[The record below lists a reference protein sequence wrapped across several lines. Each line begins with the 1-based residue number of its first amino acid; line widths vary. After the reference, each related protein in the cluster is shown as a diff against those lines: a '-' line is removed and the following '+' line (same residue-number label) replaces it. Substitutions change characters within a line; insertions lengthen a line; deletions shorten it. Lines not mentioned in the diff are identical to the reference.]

1 MDIVY
6 KQLFNFKEIR
16 AKKLYNSSYL
26 EELTGLIDKA
36 ASSIDDGTNYYFESQ
51 YYLENPEQEPNNSYT
66 DFIEAFKNS
75 FMYSSS
81 DKVHIIRGK
90 AGIGKTLFFNKGI
103 QKLIRDSNEHKDKY
117 IKLGVDFKN
126 IDSKKDIIFYK
137 TYILDNLRDNAIDS
151 IRQLGDSVYKDYEEK
166 NKEFCG
172 SSNETPFAKLF
183 PVKYFCKYIYDKYEK
198 PAIIILDNIDLSCVL
213 TQRNVFKATAIVCE
227 KLHDFMEIQH
237 IKDSYRVYF
246 AMRPETYLHSDE
258 MKIGKVINF
267 PLPNIKAICLETI
280 KKVLLDTA
288 KDFDKND
295 KLKCGVTYYHIVD
308 KKMVVATTFTDVA
321 KYFNDILSHYLNKL
335 WNEPEYID
343 RLGTNQDFHCNIV
356 NYNVRTFLSFLVDTL
371 SNGGFKP
378 LTKEFN
384 ENPLYGHYTVFD
396 YIEMIIR
403 GRWLIHPGNR
413 HIDGEGGNKAPIIFN
428 VFDISLWR
436 NTQTDKVKHFM
447 LYIHILQ
454 YLNEFNNS
462 EHILYSELEE
472 DLKPFYTLENI
483 KKAVQ
488 ELTFVRIIYSFFEG
502 DENIA
507 SKQHYEQV
515 FIDANTPLGLSQ
527 TGKFYIEKFIC
538 EFEYLYQM
546 SLSSL
551 MPSDYVN
558 ELKDCWQTEKE
569 LTVLRFLTG
578 IFYILKNNFEGFN
591 DDTLYHYKNIF
602 CLDDENSCKPY
613 RRMLESFIVVLNKKI
628 QRATKMETKSLDKLK
643 NILEET
649 KELQRLAEDYFKNKL
664 GD

>member
-1 MDIVY
+1 MDIIY
-6 KQLFNFKEIR
+6 KQLFDFRTSR

-36 ASSIDDGTNYYFESQ
+36 ASCIDDGTNYYFESK
-51 YYLENPEQEPNNSYT
+51 YYLENTEQEPNNSYT
-66 DFIEAFKNS
+66 DFIEAFTNS

-90 AGIGKTLFFNKGI
+90 AGVGKTLFFNKGI
-103 QKLIRDSNEHKDKY
+103 QKLIRDSNKHKDKY

-126 IDSKKDIIFYK
+126 IDPKKDILFYRD
-137 TYILDNLRDNAIDS
+137 YIYDNLRDNAIDS
-151 IRQLGDSVYKDYEEK
+151 LRQLGDIVYKDYEKK

-172 SSNETPFAKLF
+172 SSNDTPFAKLF
-183 PVKYFCKYIYDKYEK
+183 PVKYFCKHIYAKYKK
-198 PAIIILDNIDLSCVL
+198 PAIIILDNIDLSCVV
-213 TQRNVFKATAIVCE
+213 TQKSVFKATSIVCE
-227 KLHDFMEIQH
+227 KLHDFMNIQH
-237 IKDSYRVYF
+237 AKESYRVYF
-246 AMRPETYLHSDE
+246 AMRPETFLHSDE

-295 KLKCGVTYYHIVD
+295 KLKCDVTYYNIV
-308 KKMVVATTFTDVA
+308 KKEMVVANTFTDVA
-321 KYFNDILSHYLNKL
+321 KYFNEILSHYLNNL
-335 WNEPEYID
+335 WNEPEYIN
-343 RLGTNQDFHCNIV
+343 RLGTNQEFHCNIV

-403 GRWLIHPGNR
+403 GRWIIHPGNKY
-413 HIDGEGGNKAPIIFN
+413 IDGEGGNKAPIIFN

-436 NTQTDKVKHFM
+436 NTQADKVKHFM
-447 LYIHILQ
+447 LYVHVLQ
-454 YLNEFNNS
+454 YLNDFNNG
-462 EHILYSELEE
+462 ENVLFSELEE
-472 DLKPFYTLENI
+472 ALEPFYKKEYI

-488 ELTFVRIIYSFFEG
+488 ELTFVRILYSFFEG

-507 SKQHYEQV
+507 SKQHYEDV
-515 FIDANTPLGLSQ
+515 VIDKNTPLGLSQ

-538 EFEYLYQM
+538 EFEYIYQM

-578 IFYILKNNFEGFN
+578 VFNILKDNFESFN
-591 DDTLYHYKNIF
+591 EETLEDYINTF
-602 CLDDENSCKPY
+602 CLDDANSCKPY
-613 RRMLESFIVVLNKKI
+613 RRMLDSYIIVLNKKI
-628 QRATKMETKSLDKLK
+628 QRATIMETKSLNKLK
-643 NILEET
+643 NILLEAE
-649 KELQRLAEDYFKNKL
+649 ELQKSVIDYFNEKL